1 MTDTPIETIQ
11 TMLESVLEE
20 SDDPD
25 IHYKLRTS
33 LQLLTILEER
43 DAAGRDA
50 LEHADL
56 DPDVV
61 ERLERLGY
69 ID

>member
-1 MTDTPIETIQ
+1 MTDDPIETIR
-11 TMLESVLEE
+11 TILESLLEE
-20 SDDPD
+20 TDDPD
-25 IHYKLRTS
+25 VHYKLRTS

-50 LEHADL
+50 LEDADL
-56 DPDVV
+56 DSDVV

>member
-1 MTDTPIETIQ
+1 MTDTPIETIR
-11 TMLESVLEE
+11 TMLESLLEE
-20 SDDPD
+20 TDDPD
-25 IHYKLRTS
+25 VHYKLRTS

-50 LEHADL
+50 LEHTDL
-56 DPDVV
+56 DPEVA